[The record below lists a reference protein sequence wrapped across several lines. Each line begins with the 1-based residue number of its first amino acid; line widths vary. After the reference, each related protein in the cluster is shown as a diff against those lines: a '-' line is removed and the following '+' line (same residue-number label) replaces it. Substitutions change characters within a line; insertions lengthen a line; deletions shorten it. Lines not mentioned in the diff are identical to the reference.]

1 VRSDPRPFFFID
13 ANLGL
18 EDSMSVLHGEVV
30 QPLASRLSP
39 LATLRA
45 GRFSLSLERPLI
57 MGVVNVTP
65 DSFSDGGRFLGTQQ
79 AVEHARMLVEEGAD
93 ILDIGGES
101 SRPGAEPVGLDE
113 ELRRVMPVLEQLA
126 QLPIPVS
133 VDTCKPEVMRR
144 AIAAG
149 AAMVNDIGALREPGA
164 LEAVAESQAAACLMH
179 MQGEPRTMQQDP
191 HYQDVLTEVAAFLAQ
206 RVEAARQ
213 AGIARERIVIDPGF
227 GFGKKT
233 GHNLELLRGLSR
245 IAGLGQPVLVGLS
258 RKSLFGKITGK
269 AVADRVSASV
279 AAALLAAERGALLVR
294 VHDVAATRDALLV
307 LNAIERYILVED

>member
-1 VRSDPRPFFFID
+1 
-13 ANLGL
+13 
-18 EDSMSVLHGEVV
+18 
-30 QPLASRLSP
+30 
-39 LATLRA
+39 
-45 GRFSLSLERPLI
+45 
-57 MGVVNVTP
+57 
-65 DSFSDGGRFLGTQQ
+65 
-79 AVEHARMLVEEGAD
+79 
-93 ILDIGGES
+93 
-101 SRPGAEPVGLDE
+101 
-113 ELRRVMPVLEQLA
+113 MPVLEQLA

-149 AAMVNDIGALREPGA
+149 AAMVNDINALREPGGLA
-164 LEAVAESQAAACLMH
+164 AVAESQAAVCLMH

-191 HYQDVLTEVAAFLAQ
+191 HYQDVLTEVTAFLAQ

-233 GHNLELLRGLSR
+233 GHNLELLRGLPR

-279 AAALLAAERGALLVR
+279 AAALLAAERGAALVR

-307 LNAIERYILVED
+307 LNAIERHPLVKD

>member
-1 VRSDPRPFFFID
+1 MTAPR
-13 ANLGL
+13 
-18 EDSMSVLHGEVV
+18 
-30 QPLASRLSP
+30 ASRLTP
-39 LATLRA
+39 HPALRA
-45 GRFSLSLERPLI
+45 GRFSLPLERPLI

-65 DSFSDGGRFLGTQQ
+65 DSFSDGGRFFGTQQ

-113 ELRRVMPVLEQLA
+113 ELRRVMPVLEQLV

-149 AAMVNDIGALREPGA
+149 AAMVNDINALREPGGLA
-164 LEAVAESQAAACLMH
+164 AVAESQAAVCLVH

-191 HYQDVLTEVAAFLAQ
+191 HYQDVLTEVTAFLAQ

-233 GHNLELLRGLSR
+233 GHNLELLRGLPR

-279 AAALLAAERGALLVR
+279 AAALLAAERGAALVR

-307 LNAIERYILVED
+307 LNAIERHPLVKD

>member
-1 VRSDPRPFFFID
+1 MALPHS
-13 ANLGL
+13 
-18 EDSMSVLHGEVV
+18 
-30 QPLASRLSP
+30 SP
-39 LATLRA
+39 LTPRA
-45 GRFSLSLERPLI
+45 VLKLGRFSLTLERPLI

-65 DSFSDGGRFLGTQQ
+65 DSFSDGGRFFGTQQ
-79 AVEHARMLVEEGAD
+79 ALEHARVLIEQGAD

-101 SRPGAEPVGLDE
+101 SRPAAEPVGLDE

-126 QLPIPVS
+126 QMPVPVS

-149 AAMVNDIGALREPGA
+149 AAMVNDINALREPGA
-164 LEAVAESQAAACLMH
+164 LEEVAQSQAAVCLMH
-179 MQGEPRTMQQDP
+179 MQGAPRSMQRDP
-191 HYQDVLTEVAAFLAQ
+191 QYEDVVAEVTAFLAQ
-206 RVEAARQ
+206 RVEAAQQ

-227 GFGKKT
+227 GFGKNT
-233 GHNLELLRGLSR
+233 GHNLELLQGLST

-269 AVADRVSASV
+269 PVADRVSASV
-279 AAALLAAERGALLVR
+279 TAALLAVERGAALVR

-307 LNAIERYILVED
+307 LNAIEGHSLAKS